1 MFGIGKPKDKKYYDD
16 GAHSFGKRD
25 KYTSLF
31 SKPEE
36 EYYFKSD
43 GNALYH
49 TYGFGKGGKVK
60 AFRPEVNLKEGYH
73 MMPDGTIMADKD
85 HKAEEVEAFG
95 IGGNISD
102 AATWLF
108 GDATTKVKNF
118 LKAHGDEEI
127 ESVELGRVP
136 IQTAIS
142 TVMNLISQG
151 EYNKQM
157 DKKGY
162 DAFFHLFIVINDKY
176 RLEKNQNVNVMTNY
190 SRHED
195 EDRISLGTSKN
206 TINEF
211 FDNAIKDMGK
221 DDFWRNYEGLRQN
234 CQWWAENTIAAN
246 GLSREKANDFAF
258 QDTQELRDA
267 INPQVQE
274 ALKETTSLASGID
287 KFLSWISGGAWG
299 LAKGGMVRNRNRIG
313 RMK

>member
-43 GNALYH
+43 PNALYH
-49 TYGFGKGGKVK
+49 TYGFANGG
-60 AFRPEVNLKEGYH
+60 RIKEGRYKL
-73 MMPDGTIMADKD
+73 PV
-85 HKAEEVEAFG
+85 EEVMIQDHVATEAFG

-108 GDATTKVKNF
+108 GDATTKVKKF
-118 LKAHGDEEI
+118 LKEHGDEQI

-136 IQTAIS
+136 IQSAIS

-151 EYNKQM
+151 EYNRQM

-176 RLEKNQNVNVMTNY
+176 RLEKNQNVNVITNY
-190 SRHED
+190 KRGDD

-221 DDFWRNYEGLRQN
+221 DDFWRNYEGLRNN

-246 GLSREKANDFAF
+246 GLSRSKANDFAF

-274 ALKETTSLASGID
+274 ALKETTSIASGID

-299 LAKGGMVRNRNRIG
+299 LAKGGMVHHRNRIG